1 MNRPNDPED
10 PNEDV
15 LLTVSELCAR
25 MCISVSYLYRLLAS
39 GLFPP
44 LVRVGRRSC
53 RLPEHVLDS
62 WLWQCIEMR
71 STMHTL
77 RDPVVLPEWP
87 PLVVVPSMVR
97 AIRMVRF
104 PAVLRRVGLKRS
116 PLYRQIAER
125 RFPAP
130 VPLGPRVRRWAVHEL
145 DHWMRGRVGMLSQL
159 RQQDR
164 DWYLRRP
171 EDEDDDDRPGA
182 P

>member
-1 MNRPNDPED
+1 M
-10 PNEDV
+10 
-15 LLTVSELCAR
+15 SELCAR

-130 VPLGPRVRRWAVHEL
+130 CPSVLVFVAGPSTSSTTGCGGVWECCLNFASRTATGIYAVPRTRMTMTVPV
-145 DHWMRGRVGMLSQL
+145 L
-159 RQQDR
+159 RSC
-164 DWYLRRP
+164 
-171 EDEDDDDRPGA
+171 
-182 P
+182 